1 MTGAWGWLSLSY
13 ITEQVLRPTASRTDR
28 EVSGVEVNKSLP
40 EPENKNGPGQHN
52 KHLVLN
58 YGDSSPVTTP
68 KIIPERYP
76 AEPS

>member
-1 MTGAWGWLSLSY
+1 M
-13 ITEQVLRPTASRTDR
+13 EQVLRPTASRMDR

-58 YGDSSPVTTP
+58 YKVTQDLLLHP
-68 KIIPERYP
+68 K
-76 AEPS
+76 

>member
-1 MTGAWGWLSLSY
+1 M
-13 ITEQVLRPTASRTDR
+13 EQVLRPTASRMDR

-52 KHLVLN
+52 KHFGVELQ
-58 YGDSSPVTTP
+58 GDSRPVTTP
-68 KIIPERYP
+68 KIIPERYS